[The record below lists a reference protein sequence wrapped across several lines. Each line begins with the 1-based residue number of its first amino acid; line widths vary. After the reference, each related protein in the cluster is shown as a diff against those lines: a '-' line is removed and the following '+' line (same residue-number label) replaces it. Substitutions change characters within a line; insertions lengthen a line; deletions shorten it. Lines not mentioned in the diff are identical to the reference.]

1 MTLNQLHAGLSNTAV
16 LFIGVI
22 GVWALL
28 LRLRS
33 RPLNPSWYG
42 AAVVGEVILV
52 LQGLLG
58 AVMYFQG
65 LNVML
70 ARPFMHILYGIVA
83 IVTLPASYS
92 YFGHLEDDRVKT
104 LAMAVTCFFLWG
116 ILLRANSVALYPLPP
131 M

>member
-1 MTLNQLHAGLSNTAV
+1 MALTQLHAGLSNTAV
-16 LFIGVI
+16 LFVGVI

-28 LRLRS
+28 LRIRS

-42 AAVVGEVILV
+42 AAVVGEIVLV

-58 AVMYFQG
+58 TLLYFQG
-65 LNVML
+65 LDVML

-83 IVTLPASYS
+83 VVTLPASYS

-116 ILLRANSVALYPLPP
+116 ILLRASNVAQYQLPP
-131 M
+131 L